1 VTDDSDLS
9 GFAEV
14 VTSGALTHGT
24 DHKIDHDVNKERH
37 RIDGIFERKQL
48 NVKQHA
54 IFIHR
59 LSKIYYGRGA
69 MKTKI
74 AVKEFNL
81 AVSQGEVF
89 GLLGANGAGKTTLLK
104 MVSGLEEPT
113 SGNGVINGFDVVS
126 QTSKAQRSMG
136 LCPQFDTLVERY
148 SVRENLYFFAS
159 IKGIDEDSITAV
171 VEAFMKAL
179 NIKKYENK
187 LIQHLSGGNRRK
199 VSLAVA
205 LLGCP
210 PTVYLDEPSTGLDP
224 VASRLMWRLLT
235 SIAAKKSSAIV
246 LTTHNMLECEAVC
259 TRVGVMKNGELVC
272 LGSSQHL
279 RSIHGTGFLL
289 EVVLSTHDA
298 TAIAILKQ
306 FVDDSFTNAAIV
318 DEHGS
323 MINYEIP
330 RTSIKKLSEA
340 FRLLESN
347 KQRLSISDYS
357 LSQSSLEQVFLKQI
371 RPTNAESTIMEQQRI
386 GGVRVPT
393 GLDYFFGYL
402 IWFLAFFIPGLHHF
416 YLGNTARGLK
426 YLFTINEFFVGWFL
440 DLFELHMLIRK
451 SVDEFGNARCCGCC
465 RKEPFPVGPET
476 ASSYVAPDVGEQLN

>member
-1 VTDDSDLS
+1 
-9 GFAEV
+9 
-14 VTSGALTHGT
+14 
-24 DHKIDHDVNKERH
+24 
-37 RIDGIFERKQL
+37 
-48 NVKQHA
+48 
-54 IFIHR
+54 
-59 LSKIYYGRGA
+59 
-69 MKTKI
+69 
-74 AVKEFNL
+74 
-81 AVSQGEVF
+81 
-89 GLLGANGAGKTTLLK
+89 

-113 SGNGVINGFDVVS
+113 GGMAAINGFDVVS

-136 LCPQFDTLVERY
+136 LCPQFDTLIERY
-148 SVRENLYFFAS
+148 SVLENLYFFAS
-159 IKGIDEDSITAV
+159 VKGIKQADIGPV

-224 VASRLMWRLLT
+224 VASRLMWRLLS
-235 SIAAKKSSAIV
+235 SIASKRCSAIV

-279 RSIHGTGFLL
+279 RSVHGTGFLL
-289 EVVLSTHDA
+289 EVILSSHDVV
-298 TAIAILKQ
+298 AISNLKQ
-306 FVDDSFTNAAIV
+306 FVDENFSNAVIV

-323 MINYEIP
+323 MINYEVP
-330 RTSIKKLSEA
+330 RSSISKLSEA

-347 KQRLSISDYS
+347 KQKLGIEDYS

-371 RPTNAESTIMEQQRI
+371 RPTNAESTLQEQERI
-386 GGVRVPT
+386 GGVRQPT
-393 GLDYFFGYL
+393 CTDYFLGYL
-402 IWFLAFFIPGLHHF
+402 IWVLAFFIPGLHHF
-416 YLGNTARGLK
+416 YLGNTARGFK
-426 YLFTINEFFVGWFL
+426 YLFTINEFLVGWFL

-451 SVDEFGNARCCGCC
+451 SVDAFGNSECWCCCCCCCCC
-465 RKEPFPVGPET
+465 RKANSPIGSTPDR
-476 ASSYVAPDVGEQLN
+476 SDYQAPDELNVT